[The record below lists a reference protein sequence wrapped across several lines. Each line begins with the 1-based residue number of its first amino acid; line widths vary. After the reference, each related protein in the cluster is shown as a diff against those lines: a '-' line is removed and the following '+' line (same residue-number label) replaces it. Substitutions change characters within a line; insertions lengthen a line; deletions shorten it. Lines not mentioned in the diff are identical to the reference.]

1 MPVASVCDRKCDS
14 SCPRVLSACAA
25 FSVAVLVAPAARC
38 ARRSAGCCCLQ
49 AGLPWWITA
58 RRHHQGLMHKQPLL
72 SPRPRA
78 IFLCHLLHEDT
89 TTCLQVGSRR
99 GEGLETAEMKP
110 THRFLFTPSIHH

>member
-58 RRHHQGLMHKQPLL
+58 RRHHQELMHKQSLPRAIFQPL
-72 SPRPRA
+72 PCPRA
-78 IFLCHLLHEDT
+78 IFLCLL
-89 TTCLQVGSRR
+89 
-99 GEGLETAEMKP
+99 AA
-110 THRFLFTPSIHH
+110 